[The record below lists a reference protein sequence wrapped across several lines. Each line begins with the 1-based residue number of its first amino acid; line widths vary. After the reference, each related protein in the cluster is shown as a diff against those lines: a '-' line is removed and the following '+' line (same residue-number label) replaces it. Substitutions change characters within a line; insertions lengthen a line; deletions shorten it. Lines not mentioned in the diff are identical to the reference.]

1 MGLTAAQA
9 LGISLGRC
17 RWLCRGREIAMPY
30 LTRKLGEAVILNHDI
45 EVRMVAI
52 FGRSVKLGFTFPPE
66 ASVLREE
73 VVEAI
78 ELANRAAANAA
89 GALPAVVGMAAR
101 LERQDPGPPDR

>member
-1 MGLTAAQA
+1 ML
-9 LGISLGRC
+9 
-17 RWLCRGREIAMPY
+17 Y
-30 LTRKLGEAVILNHDI
+30 LNRKVGEAVIINHAI
-45 EVRMVAI
+45 EVRVVALS
-52 FGRSVKLGFTFPPE
+52 GKTVKLGFTFPPE